1 MEKSNVKELPGS
13 QLLLSD
19 PGAED
24 SVLGALLN
32 AEGHPLDC
40 REEIIEIF
48 TPAGGPKIF
57 TQPANRKIYS
67 AFMQCLVE
75 GASTGPHGVT
85 AILRREGDLSEE
97 VMQRVYHL
105 SGNAGG
111 PVEAVNGARTLRDL
125 HRRRVVSSTM
135 EEGARIVRSGEQ
147 NCDVAIS
154 DAFSQVALAV
164 EAGEV
169 PSTRFERGKLVDEGL
184 GVILGLR
191 QRTPGIAF
199 GFPDIDERTT
209 GMHPSHLTAIG
220 ARSGGGKTVIAV
232 NVARNAAMKQDIPTV
247 VFSLE
252 MSPGDLIQR
261 AASAE
266 LGILYNDIWENNLT
280 PEQREA
286 IGRFAEREENN
297 KNFRIEYVPGATAGE
312 LYLLAR
318 KSIRDMGARL
328 FVVDYAQSVQS
339 DRGTPEE
346 NAKMSETIPRIHDI
360 STKLNTHVLLLSQL
374 KKPVQ
379 GREGDAP
386 GVMDLL
392 YGTKIENVATTIMMA
407 HRRLVEG
414 KPGSE
419 VEMHTVKN
427 RNGTL
432 GEDELIFDGARMRFL
447 PPGVSLRGG
456 WEGQ

>member
-1 MEKSNVKELPGS
+1 MDNVKELPGS
-13 QLLLSD
+13 QMLLAD
-19 PGAED
+19 VATED

-48 TPAGGPKIF
+48 GSAGPRTF
-57 TQPANRKIYS
+57 TNPVNVKIYE
-67 AFMQCLVE
+67 AFMQSLIE
-75 GASTGPHGVT
+75 GTSTGSHGVT
-85 AILRREGDLSEE
+85 SILRREGDLSED
-97 VMQRVYHL
+97 VMQRVFRL
-105 SGNAGG
+105 SGSAGG
-111 PVEAVNGARTLRDL
+111 PVEAVNGSRVLRDL
-125 HRRRVVSSTM
+125 HRRRVVSAAM
-135 EEGARIVRSGEQ
+135 DEGSRMVRSGELLT
-147 NCDVAIS
+147 DVAIS

-164 EAGEV
+164 EEGDV
-169 PSTRFERGKLVDEGL
+169 PTSRFERASLVDEGL

-191 QRTPGIAF
+191 QREPGIMF
-199 GFPDIDERTT
+199 GYPDLDERTT
-209 GMHPSHLTAIG
+209 GMHPGHMTAIG
-220 ARSGGGKTVIAV
+220 ARSGGGKTVIAM
-232 NVARNAAMKQDIPTV
+232 NVARNAAMKQQIPTV

-266 LGILYNDIWENNLT
+266 LGIYYNDIRENNLT
-280 PEQREA
+280 AEQREA
-286 IGRFAEREENN
+286 IAKFAEREEQN

-318 KSIRDMGARL
+318 KSIRDMGAKL
-328 FVVDYAQSVQS
+328 FIVDYAQSVAS

-360 STKLNTHVLLLSQL
+360 ATKLNPHVLLLSQL

-379 GREGDAP
+379 GREADAP
-386 GVMDLL
+386 GIMDLL
-392 YGTKIENVATTIMMA
+392 YGTKIENTATTIMIA
-407 HRRLVEG
+407 HRRFVEG

-419 VEMHTVKN
+419 VDMHTVKN

-447 PPGVSLRGG
+447 PPGVRLSGG
-456 WEGQ
+456 WDQGGGA

>member
-1 MEKSNVKELPGS
+1 MDSNVKELPGS
-13 QLLLSD
+13 QILLSD
-19 PGAED
+19 VAAED

-40 REEIIEIF
+40 REEVIEVF
-48 TPAGGPKIF
+48 TPAGGGKIF
-57 TQPANRKIYS
+57 TQPVNRKIYD

-85 AILRREGDLSEE
+85 SILRREGDLSEE

-105 SGNAGG
+105 SGNAGS
-111 PVEAVNGARTLRDL
+111 PVEAMNGARILRDL

-135 EEGARIVRSGEQ
+135 EEGARMVRSGEQ
-147 NCDVAIS
+147 SCDVAIS

-199 GFPDIDERTT
+199 GYSDIDERTT
-209 GMHPSHLTAIG
+209 GMHRSHLTAIG
-220 ARSGGGKTVIAV
+220 ARSGGGKTVIAM
-232 NVARNAAMKQDIPTV
+232 NVARNAALRQEIPTV

-266 LGILYNDIWENNLT
+266 LGIPYNDIRENNLT
-280 PEQREA
+280 ADQREA
-286 IGRFAEREENN
+286 IGRFAEREEQN

-318 KSIRDMGARL
+318 KSIRDMGAQL

-346 NAKMSETIPRIHDI
+346 NAKMSETVPRIHDI

-392 YGTKIENVATTIMMA
+392 YGTKIENVATTIIML

-419 VEMHTVKN
+419 VGAHTVKN

>member
-1 MEKSNVKELPGS
+1 VDSNVKELPGS
-13 QLLLSD
+13 QILLSD
-19 PGAED
+19 VAAED

-40 REEIIEIF
+40 REEVIEVF
-48 TPAGGPKIF
+48 TLAGGGKIF
-57 TQPANRKIYS
+57 TQPVNRKIYD

-85 AILRREGDLSEE
+85 SILRREGDLSEE

-105 SGNAGG
+105 SGNAGS
-111 PVEAVNGARTLRDL
+111 PVEAMNGARILRDL

-135 EEGARIVRSGEQ
+135 EEGARMVRSGEQ
-147 NCDVAIS
+147 SCDVAIS

-199 GFPDIDERTT
+199 GYSDIDERTT
-209 GMHPSHLTAIG
+209 GMHRSHLTAIG
-220 ARSGGGKTVIAV
+220 ARSGGGKTVIAM
-232 NVARNAAMKQDIPTV
+232 NVARNAALRQEIPTV

-266 LGILYNDIWENNLT
+266 LGIPYNDIRENNLT
-280 PEQREA
+280 ADQREA
-286 IGRFAEREENN
+286 IGRFAEREEQN

-318 KSIRDMGARL
+318 KSIRDMGAQL

-346 NAKMSETIPRIHDI
+346 NAKMSETVPRIHDI

-392 YGTKIENVATTIMMA
+392 YGTKIENVATTIIML

-419 VEMHTVKN
+419 VGAHTVKN

>member
-1 MEKSNVKELPGS
+1 MDSNVKELPGS
-13 QLLLSD
+13 QILLSD
-19 PGAED
+19 VAAED

-40 REEIIEIF
+40 REEVIEVF
-48 TPAGGPKIF
+48 TPAGGGKIF
-57 TQPANRKIYS
+57 TQPVNRKIYD

-85 AILRREGDLSEE
+85 SILRREGDLSEE

-105 SGNAGG
+105 SGNAGS
-111 PVEAVNGARTLRDL
+111 PVEAMNGARILRDL

-135 EEGARIVRSGEQ
+135 EEGARMVRSGEQ
-147 NCDVAIS
+147 SCDVAIS

-199 GFPDIDERTT
+199 GYSDIDERTT
-209 GMHPSHLTAIG
+209 GMHRSHLTAIG
-220 ARSGGGKTVIAV
+220 ARSGGGKTVIAM
-232 NVARNAAMKQDIPTV
+232 NVARNAALRQEIPTV

-266 LGILYNDIWENNLT
+266 LGIPYNDIRENNLT
-280 PEQREA
+280 ADQREA
-286 IGRFAEREENN
+286 IGRFAEREEQN

-318 KSIRDMGARL
+318 KSIRDMGAQL

-346 NAKMSETIPRIHDI
+346 NAKMSETVPRIHDI

-392 YGTKIENVATTIMMA
+392 YGTKIENVATTIIML

-419 VEMHTVKN
+419 VDAHTVKN